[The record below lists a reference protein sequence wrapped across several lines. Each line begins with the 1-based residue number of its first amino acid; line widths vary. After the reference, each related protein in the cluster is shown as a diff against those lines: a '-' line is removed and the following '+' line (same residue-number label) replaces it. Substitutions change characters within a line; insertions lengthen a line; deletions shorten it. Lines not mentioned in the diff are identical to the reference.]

1 MSYVR
6 IVVNE
11 KVLFDGDFSQWVDRP
26 PEFIADMAERL
37 KPGALQKPEPH
48 MLAVMST
55 FGTAVASQTDVVI
68 EASTGPGWW
77 TLNVKEH

>member
-11 KVLFDGDFSQWVDRP
+11 KVLFDGDFSQWSTGHRNSSQTCR
-26 PEFIADMAERL
+26 AAQA
-37 KPGALQKPEPH
+37 GAIQKPEPH

-55 FGTAVASQTDVVI
+55 FGTAVASQTDVVM
-68 EASTGPGWW
+68 EVSTGPGWW

>member
-37 KPGALQKPEPH
+37 KPGAIQKPEPH

-55 FGTAVASQTDVVI
+55 FGTAVASQTDVVM
-68 EASTGPGWW
+68 EVSTGPAGGR
-77 TLNVKEH
+77 